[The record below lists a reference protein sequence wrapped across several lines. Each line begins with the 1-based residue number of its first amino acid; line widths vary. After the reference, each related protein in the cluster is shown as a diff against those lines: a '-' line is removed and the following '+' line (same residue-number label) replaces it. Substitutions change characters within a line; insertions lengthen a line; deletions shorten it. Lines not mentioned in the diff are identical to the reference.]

1 MHRQSSQHKEHAADD
16 RVWLLAIAAPRE
28 LDAATRALCSSAAQ
42 STNPKLWTIVPTDS
56 GIDLVWTGVGKSNA
70 AGAIG
75 RVLDPSIHRG
85 VLSVGIGG
93 ALPGSVCEIGDVV
106 CASESVFADEGVESP
121 SGFVSCAQMGFA
133 PFDDGRDSMVYE
145 PELVDWLGGYA
156 DHIGP
161 VACVSS
167 CSGTD
172 RAARAVFERTG
183 AIVEAMEGASVALS
197 ANRIDPRLLIG
208 ELRVISNTTGDRDA
222 QQWDLD
228 GALSTLGEVLGRIAN
243 DLE

>member
-1 MHRQSSQHKEHAADD
+1 
-16 RVWLLAIAAPRE
+16 
-28 LDAATRALCSSAAQ
+28 
-42 STNPKLWTIVPTDS
+42 
-56 GIDLVWTGVGKSNA
+56 
-70 AGAIG
+70 
-75 RVLDPSIHRG
+75 
-85 VLSVGIGG
+85 
-93 ALPGSVCEIGDVV
+93 
-106 CASESVFADEGVESP
+106 
-121 SGFVSCAQMGFA
+121 
-133 PFDDGRDSMVYE
+133 MVYE

-197 ANRIDPRLLIG
+197 ANRIDPWLLVG

-228 GALSTLGEVLGRIAN
+228 GALNTLGEVLGRIAN